1 MGLRAALGWSS
12 AQTVIRI
19 GLGFFSAKI
28 SAIYLGPS
36 GVALVGQLTSFIQAA
51 QGAIGNGAGT
61 AVVNLTAERSSQPER
76 LNSLWATAL
85 RLALILAL
93 ASSVLIS
100 TGAKPVAIWL
110 LGDSAYWPAIVLGAF
125 AVVMV
130 VTETIITSA
139 MNGLKQVNLIAKTA
153 IGSSLL
159 EVSLFASLVYFF
171 GLWGGLIG
179 CTAIYAAKLMFT
191 CVVAI
196 RAGLIKPGELVGAY
210 SPDTLREIARFYPML
225 IAHSIALPLAQ
236 ILVRNTVIDGLG
248 LDNAGYLQAAW
259 RLSDM
264 YVGVMTAALGLYFMS
279 HYSGLSGDGERG
291 RMLRRTT
298 LQLLVLAT
306 TAATAVYLLRDLIIE
321 IVLTRQFL
329 PMGDLLPFHMAGDVL
344 KMMDYPLQMAL
355 VAQRRVYWYIAQA
368 AGGPTL
374 FALLTEVLIP
384 EFGSQAAP
392 MAYAASHM
400 AVFGMLVYALRHLLY
415 RHNSVS
421 SQRGK

>member
-12 AQTVIRI
+12 AQTVIRM
-19 GLGFFSAKI
+19 GLGLFSAKI
-28 SAIYLGPS
+28 SAVYLGPS
-36 GVALVGQLTSFIQAA
+36 GVALVGQLSSFIQVA

-61 AVVNLTAERSSQPER
+61 AIVNLTAERCGQPER

-85 RLALILAL
+85 RLVLVLAL

-100 TGAKPVAIWL
+100 AGAGPVATWL
-110 LGDSAYWPAIVLGAF
+110 LGDSAFWPAIVLAAF

-139 MNGLKQVNLIAKTA
+139 MNGLKQMSLIAKTA

-159 EVSLFASLVYFF
+159 EVTLFASLVYFF

-179 CTAIYAAKLMFT
+179 CAALYAAKLTVT
-191 CVVAI
+191 CVVAF
-196 RAGLIKPGELVGAY
+196 RSGLIKPGELVGVY

-236 ILVRNTVIDGLG
+236 ILVRNIVIDGLG
-248 LDNAGYLQAAW
+248 LENAGFLQAAW

-279 HYSGLSGDGERG
+279 HYSGLPGDGERG
-291 RMLRRTT
+291 RMLRRTA

-306 TAATAVYLLRDLIIE
+306 IAATIVFLLRDLIIA

-329 PMGDLLPFHMAGDVL
+329 PMGDLLPFHLAGDVL
-344 KMMDYPLQMAL
+344 KMVGYPLQMAL
-355 VAQRRVYWYIAQA
+355 VAQRRMYWYIAQA
-368 AGGPTL
+368 AGGPAI
-374 FALLTEVLIP
+374 FAFLTAFWMP

-392 MAYAASHM
+392 MAYAASY
-400 AVFGMLVYALRHLLY
+400 LVVLIGLAYALRKLLF
-415 RHNSVS
+415 R
-421 SQRGK
+421 RDADLGDRE

>member
-1 MGLRAALGWSS
+1 
-12 AQTVIRI
+12 VRI

-28 SAIYLGPS
+28 SAIYLGPP
-36 GVALVGQLTSFIQAA
+36 GVALVGQLTSFIQAV

-85 RLALILAL
+85 RLVLVLAL

-100 TGAKPVAIWL
+100 AGAGPVATWL
-110 LGDSAYWPAIVLGAF
+110 LGESNYWPAIVLAAF
-125 AVVMV
+125 AVVMI

-139 MNGLKQVNLIAKTA
+139 LNGLKQVNLIAKTA

-179 CTAIYAAKLMFT
+179 CAALYAAKLTVT
-191 CVVAI
+191 CVAAF
-196 RAGLIKPGELVGAY
+196 RSGLIKPGELAGAY
-210 SPDTLREIARFYPML
+210 SPDMLREIARFYPML

-236 ILVRNTVIDGLG
+236 ILVRNTVIEDIG
-248 LDNAGYLQAAW
+248 LDNAGFLQAAW

-279 HYSGLSGDGERG
+279 HYSGLSSDGERG

-298 LQLLVLAT
+298 LQLLGLAT
-306 TAATAVYLLRDLIIE
+306 IAATMVYLLRDLIIT

-329 PMGDLLPFHMAGDVL
+329 PMGDLLPFHLVGDVL
-344 KMMDYPLQMAL
+344 KMVDYPLQMAL
-355 VAQRRVYWYIAQA
+355 VAQRRMYWYIAQA
-368 AGGPTL
+368 AGGPAI
-374 FALLTEVLIP
+374 FALLTAVWIP

-392 MAYAASHM
+392 MAYAVSY
-400 AVFGMLVYALRHLLY
+400 FLVLVGLAYALRKLLFK
-415 RHNSVS
+415 RLGVKV
-421 SQRGK
+421 G